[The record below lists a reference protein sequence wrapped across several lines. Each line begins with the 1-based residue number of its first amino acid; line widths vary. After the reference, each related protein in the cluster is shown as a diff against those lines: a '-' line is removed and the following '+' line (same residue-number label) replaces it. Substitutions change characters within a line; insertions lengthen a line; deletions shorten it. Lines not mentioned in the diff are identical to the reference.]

1 MLIKRLAIKEGVK
14 FVRLDQRKYSCSVCS
29 QCEDELPKEHCGL
42 CRDVFYITGVNS
54 YAISYDYYIPRT

>member
-14 FVRLDQRKYSCSVCS
+14 FVRLYLRKYSSACSK
-29 QCEDELPKEHCGL
+29 CEDELPEEHCGL

-54 YAISYDYYIPRT
+54 YAISYAYYIPRT